1 MSDFAGK
8 NAVDSTQQAHAEVE
22 MSSGSQGGWKDF
34 VAGSLAGAA
43 QVAVGHPLDTI
54 KVRMQVE
61 GTSVFKGPV
70 DCLVKTVKNEGILG
84 LYKGMGSPLVGI
96 AAVNSLL
103 FWAYSHGKRLQT
115 GSSSVEPTLG
125 QIAIAGAGA
134 GVVNSILASPVELL
148 KVRLQVQ
155 YGNAGN
161 TASSGP
167 VALGRHLASQF
178 GVRGIMWGF
187 WATVA
192 REIPAYAAFYSAFE
206 FAKRRFA
213 HALTDGDTDKLGVIP
228 LMISGS
234 AGGVG
239 YWTASYPLDVIKSR
253 VQNAAAPPRG
263 RGYMADA
270 AKAIYREQGVRG
282 FFRGYSTS
290 VVRSIPAAG
299 VTFAVYELTVRALS
313 SGGK

>member
-1 MSDFAGK
+1 
-8 NAVDSTQQAHAEVE
+8 
-22 MSSGSQGGWKDF
+22 
-34 VAGSLAGAA
+34 
-43 QVAVGHPLDTI
+43 
-54 KVRMQVE
+54 MQIE

-70 DCLVKTVKNEGILG
+70 DCMMKTIKNEGILG
-84 LYKGMGSPLVGI
+84 LYKGMGSPLLGI

-115 GSSSVEPTLG
+115 GSSGIEPTLG

-134 GVVNSILASPVELL
+134 GIVNSILASPVELL

-155 YGNAGN
+155 YSDAGS
-161 TASSGP
+161 AVFSGP

-178 GVRGIMWGF
+178 GLRGIMWGF

-192 REIPAYAAFYSAFE
+192 REIPAYAAFYTAFE
-206 FAKRRFA
+206 FTKRRFA
-213 HALTDGDTDKLGVIP
+213 HALTDGDASKLGVAP

-234 AGGVG
+234 AGGIG

-253 VQNAAAPPRG
+253 VQNAAAPPSRG
-263 RGYMADA
+263 LGYMADA
-270 AKAIYREQGVRG
+270 AKAVYSEQDMRG

-299 VTFAVYELTVRALS
+299 VTFAVYELTIRALNQ
-313 SGGK
+313 GGK